1 MVRLAA
7 DPAILAFESE
17 FGVTVLACSIAG
29 GLNRV
34 MSALTADSYY
44 HFDHN
49 TGTYIKEDR

>member
-1 MVRLAA
+1 MRIAA
-7 DPAILAFESE
+7 DPAIRAFESE

-44 HFDHN
+44 YFDHN